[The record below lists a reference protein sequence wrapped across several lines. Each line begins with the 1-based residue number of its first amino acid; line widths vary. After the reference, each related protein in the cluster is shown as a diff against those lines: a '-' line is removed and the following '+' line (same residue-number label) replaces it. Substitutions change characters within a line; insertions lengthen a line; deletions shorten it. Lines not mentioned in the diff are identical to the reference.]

1 MWTEIHNQIRDEV
14 EGWTVTEL
22 FNYLKDKDFTT
33 GSLDMIIQ
41 DVVQHLYEARYS
53 EEEQEDIEASYWEEY
68 WKQKRVSDARA
79 YKGSFREA
87 MDNGVSFSQ
96 WMMQQRS

>member
-22 FNYLKDKDFTT
+22 FNYLKDMDFTT

-53 EEEQEDIEASYWEEY
+53 EEEQEDSDIRKIEKHFFYFLITY
-68 WKQKRVSDARA
+68 THI
-79 YKGSFREA
+79 
-87 MDNGVSFSQ
+87 
-96 WMMQQRS
+96 